1 MISLLT
7 FLLRTSR
14 FLSALLHY
22 SKDLEYGDAKLK
34 NVSWG
39 GKLQEMGIGLKLA
52 AAICLPSMKRFLP
65 QPGEGPDRETME
77 AGYLIL
83 HGRGTM
89 VIGSKKTRLVSKF
102 HFNKDIAYLYTA
114 ALLVETGMVL
124 LEKRGKVEGGVITPA
139 VALGSNLTQRILE
152 KMDTSFE
159 IKEE

>member
-1 MISLLT
+1 LL
-7 FLLRTSR
+7 FL
-14 FLSALLHY
+14 FSALLHY
-22 SKDLEYGDAKLK
+22 SKDFQYGDAQLK
-34 NVSWG
+34 NVSWT

-52 AAICLPSMKRFLP
+52 AAICVPPMKRFLP

-77 AGYLIL
+77 AGYLTL

-89 VIGSKKTRLVSKF
+89 VGSTKTRLVSKF

-114 ALLVETGMVL
+114 ALLVETGMML
-124 LEKRGKVEGGVITPA
+124 LEKRGTVAGGVATPA
-139 VALGSNLTQRILE
+139 VALGSDLTQRILE

>member
-1 MISLLT
+1 MISCLISLLRT
-7 FLLRTSR
+7 F

-22 SKDLEYGDAKLK
+22 SKDLQYGDAKLK
-34 NVSWG
+34 NVSWT

-52 AAICLPSMKRFLP
+52 AAICVPSMKRFLP

-77 AGYLIL
+77 AGYLTL

-89 VIGSKKTRLVSKF
+89 VGSTKTRLVSKF

-114 ALLVETGMVL
+114 ALLAETGMIL
-124 LEKRGKVEGGVITPA
+124 LEKRGKVAGGVTTPA
-139 VALGSNLTQRILE
+139 VALGSSLTQRILE